1 MSQQSVTYEDL
12 KKDSKFLN
20 AAYSTLRGLG
30 ENVSRKPEE
39 IVDTFL
45 TKRRWFNANLGSTI
59 SQSNDILNDFTPRM
73 LKDYQYAVDKID
85 AVPNF
90 GEGSAPKWEAATD
103 YIKAAVSDPANI
115 ASGLAA
121 FFTFGAGGAAG
132 FAAKEAAK
140 VGIGQAL
147 KQKLK
152 TLAGKQAL
160 KVYALEGSIAGAGE
174 GTRENISQ
182 DVEIATGKRTEKDIS
197 QIALSTAIGTAAVP
211 VVGIAGNIA
220 FDLAK
225 EGVLK
230 PIGRGIQK
238 GTTTVAPNL
247 AKNVGKVANIVKN
260 NVIPTSQ
267 LDEGIIRVAEL
278 TTGQTR
284 PLEEAVE
291 KLTSKMDVEIKNNFS
306 TKEDTDLLNKALEG
320 DSNALSQI
328 AQRSEA
334 MKTYVQEWSDITR
347 QLQDIAGAG
356 KFINDKIKGKYKY
369 NPNKPYARDIYDKFT
384 SSAREPFEEFIE
396 KNPTILGDLKK
407 LLIDDKD
414 YGKKAGLYDAKG
426 NFNNNI
432 DIDKAVKDFAEKQ
445 YGPVLNRRKTLG
457 PLIKSK
463 EIPEVVKTIW
473 GFNNK
478 PAVRALETARG
489 IVDSSLQMRLASS
502 LSESLLSR
510 GIAKRL
516 SGGEAPSENMV
527 KLTTGLTRGAGGK
540 AERGNKESPFAL
552 SEFQKLKGLEDVYID
567 KDAAKTVKALVEQFD
582 GSRIL
587 TEDGILGSTVN
598 VMSAIQGGLKKG
610 KTVYN
615 PIAHIRNA
623 MGASQYLVTSGNGMG
638 IVDGVKFLAT
648 ATPEQKKNLLDT
660 VSRLGLKGSQV
671 DLNQI
676 FTRLA
681 DLEKQ
686 GGTKGEQLAR
696 EIAVG
701 SMTLGQNFLEKIPG
715 LKKLSKGAEK
725 VYMGTDDM
733 AKVAAFMREKT
744 TSQKIWDNMSDEIKK
759 QKRLEYSKTFK
770 GGSAIPRQEQALK
783 NFDDELINEM
793 AVSKVMNLVP
803 VYSRIPPII
812 EKLRGIPIVGN
823 FAAFPAENLR
833 TKYNLFKI
841 SGNEIQE
848 GLTTGNKA
856 LVNSGLRRL
865 ASQATVAGGAYAGT
879 WVYNK
884 LEGTDKYVE
893 AIRNTLPEW
902 ARDGALAVSVDD
914 KGRITYQN
922 MSYVNPDQ
930 YVLDLIMPFIL
941 DVQSGRDVDES
952 TMDVLST
959 VAKRL
964 FEPFLGTSLAV
975 ESGFQFADAV
985 KSLATGEGDPLDKLV
1000 QVART
1005 QEPGWAKIAREIAV
1019 DAGFLDTNAY
1029 NAATLES
1036 KLDRR
1041 LVGEKPERFENY
1053 SLFEN
1058 LSRYGVNPL
1067 QPWALGVKTEEFK
1080 PREQLAYTIRA
1091 IDSGQRKTYAQ
1102 GRQEI
1107 KDRLTDPTV
1116 LPNVKDISNTYK
1128 EMLSAQFNSR
1138 QQMRDLFS
1146 SYESFLRPAQ
1156 LNRLLINDK
1165 IVGDNLSKDQIRGLI
1180 GNYFV
1185 PTKLS
1190 DSKDLMDAIDNANIN
1205 RPGSEQISPRLFK
1218 KVLFQIEKEFNN
1230 RSLAN
1235 NIEEEE

>member
-1 MSQQSVTYEDL
+1 
-12 KKDSKFLN
+12 
-20 AAYSTLRGLG
+20 
-30 ENVSRKPEE
+30 
-39 IVDTFL
+39 
-45 TKRRWFNANLGSTI
+45 
-59 SQSNDILNDFTPRM
+59 
-73 LKDYQYAVDKID
+73 
-85 AVPNF
+85 
-90 GEGSAPKWEAATD
+90 
-103 YIKAAVSDPANI
+103 
-115 ASGLAA
+115 
-121 FFTFGAGGAAG
+121 
-132 FAAKEAAK
+132 
-140 VGIGQAL
+140 
-147 KQKLK
+147 
-152 TLAGKQAL
+152 
-160 KVYALEGSIAGAGE
+160 
-174 GTRENISQ
+174 
-182 DVEIATGKRTEKDIS
+182 
-197 QIALSTAIGTAAVP
+197 
-211 VVGIAGNIA
+211 
-220 FDLAK
+220 
-225 EGVLK
+225 
-230 PIGRGIQK
+230 
-238 GTTTVAPNL
+238 
-247 AKNVGKVANIVKN
+247 
-260 NVIPTSQ
+260 
-267 LDEGIIRVAEL
+267 
-278 TTGQTR
+278 
-284 PLEEAVE
+284 
-291 KLTSKMDVEIKNNFS
+291 
-306 TKEDTDLLNKALEG
+306 
-320 DSNALSQI
+320 
-328 AQRSEA
+328 
-334 MKTYVQEWSDITR
+334 
-347 QLQDIAGAG
+347 
-356 KFINDKIKGKYKY
+356 
-369 NPNKPYARDIYDKFT
+369 
-384 SSAREPFEEFIE
+384 
-396 KNPTILGDLKK
+396 
-407 LLIDDKD
+407 
-414 YGKKAGLYDAKG
+414 
-426 NFNNNI
+426 
-432 DIDKAVKDFAEKQ
+432 
-445 YGPVLNRRKTLG
+445 
-457 PLIKSK
+457 
-463 EIPEVVKTIW
+463 
-473 GFNNK
+473 
-478 PAVRALETARG
+478 
-489 IVDSSLQMRLASS
+489 MRLASS

-516 SGGEAPSENMV
+516 SKGEAPSENMV
-527 KLTTGLTRGAGGK
+527 SLTTSLKRGAGGK

-567 KDAAKTVKALVEQFD
+567 KDVAKTVKALVEQFD
-582 GSRIL
+582 GSRIV
-587 TEDGILGSTVN
+587 TEDGILGSMAN
-598 VMSAIQGGLKKG
+598 VMGAIQGGLKKG

-623 MGASQYLVTSGNGMG
+623 MGASQYLVASGNGMG

-686 GGTKGEQLAR
+686 GGTQAEQLAR

-759 QKRLEYSKTFK
+759 QRRLEYSKTFK

-914 KGRITYQN
+914 KGRI

-975 ESGFQFADAV
+975 QSGFQFADAI
-985 KSLATGEGDPLDKLV
+985 KSFATDDGTFLDKLV

-1029 NAATLES
+1029 NAAALES

-1091 IDSGQRKTYAQ
+1091 IDSGQQKTYKQ

-1116 LPNVKDISNTYK
+1116 LPDVKDISNTYR

-1138 QQMRDLFS
+1138 QQMKDLFL
-1146 SYESFLRPAQ
+1146 SYQSFLRPAQ
-1156 LNRLLINDK
+1156 LNRLLMEDK

-1190 DSKDLMDAIDNANIN
+1190 DSKDLMNSIEIANKN
-1205 RPGSEQISPRLFK
+1205 RPRSEEIRPYLFK
-1218 KVLFQIEKEFNN
+1218 KVLFQVEKEFNN
-1230 RSLAN
+1230 RSLAK
-1235 NIEEEE
+1235 NIKEEE